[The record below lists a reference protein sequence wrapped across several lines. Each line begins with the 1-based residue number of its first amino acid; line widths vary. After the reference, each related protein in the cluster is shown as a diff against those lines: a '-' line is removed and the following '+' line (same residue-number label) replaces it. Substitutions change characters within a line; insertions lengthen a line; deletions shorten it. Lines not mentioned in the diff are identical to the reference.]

1 MFYGAS
7 HWSETGRAGSSKTPS
22 AATRAMSSSCRKQVC
37 SSEEDHCGSA
47 RSTAED
53 GGSVTQGAFRLY
65 CFN

>member
-1 MFYGAS
+1 MVRD
-7 HWSETGRAGSSKTPS
+7 WQGRPLSDSQRS
-22 AATRAMSSSCRKQVC
+22 YRSDVIFMRKQVC
-37 SSEEDHCGSA
+37 SSEKDHWGSA